1 MHVRHPTGRGG
12 RLWLAERLSL
22 ARRATDLLVQKE
34 RVLLREQRRLV
45 ALQRRTRTEWEDAC
59 RDAQTWIARAAALR
73 GRRVVGL
80 LGRQGQAS
88 ADLVWRNSMGAY
100 YPAEAACS
108 LPDDGPVGEFTGTSA
123 MTEAV
128 RAHRRA
134 VECAVQHAATY
145 RAVTEVERELATT
158 RRRLRMLER
167 HWTPALAAALD
178 DLDVELEER
187 ERDDAV
193 HTRWAQQREE
203 MLP

>member
-1 MHVRHPTGRGG
+1 VRVRHPAGRGG
-12 RLWLAERLSL
+12 RLWLSDRLDL
-22 ARRATDLLVQKE
+22 ARRAADLLVQKE

-45 ALQRRTRTEWEDAC
+45 VLHDRTLTRWDDAC
-59 RDAQTWIARAAALR
+59 RDAQAWMARAAALR

-80 LGRQGQAS
+80 QRRDGEAS

-100 YPAEAACS
+100 YPAEATCS
-108 LPDDGPVGEFTGTSA
+108 LPEADPATDLAGTSA
-123 MTEAV
+123 MTEAS

-134 VECAVQHAATY
+134 LAYAVEHAATR
-145 RAVTEVERELATT
+145 RAVTEVERELAAT

-167 HWTPALAAALD
+167 HWTPALSAALH

-193 HTRWAQQREE
+193 HARWSQREG